1 MQGLELKPVDLYPSH
16 DMIRRVKP
24 PWAEIA
30 ILAVAVI
37 LRLWA
42 LDVKPA
48 HFDEGVNGWFA
59 DQMTHQGYYRYD
71 PTNYHGPLHMYA
83 VFVSQTLFGRNLW
96 ALRLPAV
103 LASVLAV
110 WALLRLAPYFGKFVT
125 RFAALAMA
133 VSPAYVF
140 FGRYSIHESWL
151 VFFLVVTLYGMLG
164 LWQFGSRRAMWAV
177 AAGLTGLVLTKETY
191 FIHVGS
197 FLLAFPSLWLW
208 QRVVPSAPDWNFATP
223 RWSQTDVWNAVAV
236 SVFVTLLFYSGF
248 LLDFG
253 AVRGLY
259 ETYAAWFQT
268 GVTAGGHEKT
278 SYEIWRINYYWLALM
293 ARYEWP
299 ALVGVAGCLWTMG
312 RVDARIRYTAIFG
325 AGVLI
330 AYSIIPYKT
339 PWCIISLIWPF
350 YLVGGAMIEKLPGRI
365 RFVAAGLLIAACLP
379 PMARVNFD
387 TFDDDSEP
395 YVYVQTYSEINNAVG
410 PLLKK
415 AEEDPRFYHAPGKI
429 FLESYYPIPW
439 ILGDFRAVGY
449 HKESEVPEA
458 MDPAFVLCSV
468 DNAETIQAALLGKYY
483 RRDFKLRSGMKDGV
497 AFFRYED
504 FKEFF
509 GGNADVIG
517 AARESVWP

>member
-1 MQGLELKPVDLYPSH
+1 V
-16 DMIRRVKP
+16 IRRAKP

-59 DQMTHQGYYRYD
+59 DQMTEQGYYRYD

-83 VFVSQTLFGRNLW
+83 VFVSQTVFGRNLW

-110 WALLRLAPYFGKFVT
+110 WALLRLAPHFGKFPA

-140 FGRYSIHESWL
+140 YGRYSIHESWL
-151 VFFLVVTLYGMLG
+151 VLFLVVTLYGILG
-164 LWQFGSRRAMWAV
+164 LWQFGSRRALWAV
-177 AAGLTGLVLTKETY
+177 AGGLTGLVLTKETY
-191 FIHVGS
+191 FIHIGC
-197 FLLAFPSLWLW
+197 FLLAFPSLWIW
-208 QRVVPSAPDWNFATP
+208 QRVVPSRPDLP
-223 RWSQTDVWNAVAV
+223 RAGCQWRSSDLWKAVAA
-236 SVFVTLLFYSGF
+236 SVLVTLLFYSGF

-259 ETYAAWFQT
+259 ETYAAWFAT

-278 SYEIWRINYYWLALM
+278 SYEIGPFNYYWLALM

-299 ALVGVAGCLWTMG
+299 ALAGVGGCVWAMG
-312 RVDARIRYTAIFG
+312 RVDARVRYAAIFG

-339 PWCIISLIWPF
+339 PWCVISLIWPF
-350 YLVGGAMIEKLPGRI
+350 YLVAGAMLGKLAVGI
-365 RFVAAGLLIAACLP
+365 RYLMAGLLIAASLP
-379 PMARVNFD
+379 PMVRLNFQ

-395 YVYVQTYSEINNAVG
+395 YVYVQTYAEIDNAVG

-415 AEEDPRFYHAPGKI
+415 AADDPRFYHAPGKI

-439 ILGDFRAVGY
+439 ILGDFTGVGY
-449 HKESEVPEA
+449 FKELDVPEA

-468 DNAETIQAALLGKYY
+468 DNAEAVQAALLGNYY
-483 RRDFKLRSGMKDGV
+483 RRDFRLRSGMEDGV
-497 AFFRYED
+497 AFFRYDD
-504 FKEFF
+504 FRDFF
-509 GGNADVIG
+509 GGTPDVSGG
-517 AARESVWP
+517 ATKEIHP